1 MKAETLKV
9 FDAYEL
15 VARVY
20 PGILVSL
27 PIMFTCYSFSGLIN
41 SPLFIKISS
50 GSLVVLVG
58 VALMSNI
65 VRFFGKQI
73 EPKLWKNWGGAP
85 STRFLRADDNKIAKE
100 IKDKLYKRLLNDTG
114 IDLGSGA
121 SDEKII
127 QGFGFI
133 RNILRKKNKEG
144 LWNKH
149 NKEYGF
155 TRNLMG
161 SRWIWIILSFGL
173 SLVSY
178 IVTKAFPADITL
190 LMIGAILNFIW
201 GIVGIICGWVILPGL
216 TKGIAE
222 RYAEEAILSYIN
234 LD

>member
-1 MKAETLKV
+1 MKEEILKI

-20 PGILVSL
+20 PAILVSL

-41 SPLFIKISS
+41 SPLLIKISS

-58 VALMSNI
+58 VALVSNV

-73 EPKLWKNWGGAP
+73 EPKLWKNWDGAP

-100 IKDKLYKRLLNDTG
+100 VKDKLYKKLLKDTG
-114 IDLGSGA
+114 MELGNGP

-133 RNILRKKNKEG
+133 RNILRKKDKEG

-155 TRNLMG
+155 ARNLMG
-161 SRWIWIILSFGL
+161 SRWVWIILSFGL
-173 SLVSY
+173 SLISY
-178 IVTKAFPADITL
+178 MATKVFPADITL
-190 LMIGAILNFIW
+190 LIIGATLNFIW
-201 GIVGIICGWVILPGL
+201 GVVGIICGWIILPGL

-222 RYAEEAILSYIN
+222 RYAEEAILSYIT